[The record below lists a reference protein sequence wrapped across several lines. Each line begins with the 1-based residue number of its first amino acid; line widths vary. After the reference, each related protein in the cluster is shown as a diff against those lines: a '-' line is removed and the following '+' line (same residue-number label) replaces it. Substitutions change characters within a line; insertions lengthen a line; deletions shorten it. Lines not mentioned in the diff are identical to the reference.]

1 MRNHNICFYADWKEF
16 SLRDIE
22 HQTVTSWMNEFGK
35 RCIIILILFDWSHY
49 TIFGLLKYKSLSA
62 IFFGTVEDGEQI
74 IYVIRPTILSVI
86 SGNIYPLLHLTDT
99 TDQIFQTYLGH
110 SLRDLVIN
118 RHCSPKWE
126 AVKGGV
132 CSGYTI
138 SFIIWENHGIH
149 GMPCSLRIISMMR
162 PEICSHSNYG
172 ITNSGA

>member
-16 SLRDIE
+16 SLRYIE

-49 TIFGLLKYKSLSA
+49 TVFGLLKYKSLSA

-74 IYVIRPTILSVI
+74 IYVIRPTILSVYPNTFTRYCI
-86 SGNIYPLLHLTDT
+86 SPTPLTK
-99 TDQIFQTYLGH
+99 FFKTYLGH

>member
-16 SLRDIE
+16 SLRYIE

-86 SGNIYPLLHLTDT
+86 SENIYPLLHLTDT
-99 TDQIFQTYLGH
+99 TDQIFQNLLGTF
-110 SLRDLVIN
+110 SSGSSNKQTLQPQMRSSKRRRLFRVYNLIYNLREPWHT
-118 RHCSPKWE
+118 RHAMLP
-126 AVKGGV
+126 
-132 CSGYTI
+132 
-138 SFIIWENHGIH
+138 
-149 GMPCSLRIISMMR
+149 
-162 PEICSHSNYG
+162 SNYKYDE
-172 ITNSGA
+172 TRDMFP